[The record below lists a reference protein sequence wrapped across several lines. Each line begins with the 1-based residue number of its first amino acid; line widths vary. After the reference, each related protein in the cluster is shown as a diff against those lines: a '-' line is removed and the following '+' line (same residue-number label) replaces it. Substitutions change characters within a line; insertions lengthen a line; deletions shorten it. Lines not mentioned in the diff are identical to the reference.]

1 LSAPEL
7 PLEVTVPE
15 AADMRAKGAA
25 IIDVREPWEFDQG
38 HIEDALLIPLKSLP
52 QRVAEVPRDR
62 PVVINCHHGGRS
74 MQAVNY
80 LRQQGFG
87 NVTNMEGG
95 IDRWS
100 LEIDPSI
107 ARY

>member
-1 LSAPEL
+1 MSAPEL
-7 PLEVTVPE
+7 PLEVTVAE

-25 IIDVREPWEFDQG
+25 IVDVREPWEFDQG

>member
-1 LSAPEL
+1 M
-7 PLEVTVPE
+7 PLQVDVRTASE
-15 AADMRAKGAA
+15 MRDKGAA
-25 IIDVREPWEFDQG
+25 VVDVREPWEFDQG
-38 HIEDALLIPLKSLP
+38 HIEGSIPIPLKSLP
-52 QRVAEVPRDR
+52 GRMDDVPKDR
-62 PVVINCHHGGRS
+62 PVIINCHHGGRS
-74 MQAVNY
+74 MQAVNF

-87 NVTNMEGG
+87 NVTNLEGG